1 MNWTSLFGK
10 AIVNSRLAQYPDA
23 KIYNA
28 ATMLA
33 PEERPKVPV
42 RMVNNDWA
50 KSRPTP
56 MWFDSAKPDHISV
69 STGSPSYKK
78 GDMPRLA
85 AMLGH
90 EAIHS
95 GGQMA
100 EVPGYERETAILQ
113 RFGLG
118 SSQRIKDIEEI
129 KKRFK

>member
-1 MNWTSLFGK
+1 MDWTSLFGTASK
-10 AIVNSRLAQYPDA
+10 QLAQYPDA
-23 KIYNA
+23 RMYNA
-28 ATMLA
+28 AAMLPA
-33 PEERPKVPV
+33 EERPKVPV

-78 GDMPRLA
+78 SDMPRLA
-85 AMLGH
+85 AMLAH

-95 GGQMA
+95 GGQMD
-100 EVPGYERETAILQ
+100 EIPGYEQESKVLHR
-113 RFGLG
+113 LG
-118 SSQRIKDIEEI
+118 QGKSQRIKDIEEI